1 MPPLYSLLFAV
12 RMLGGSQAPDGSLLH
27 VRLTTPVGSFASR
40 PGARVEAMLIA
51 PLNAPEA
58 AGGAVVFPAGSKL
71 EGEVKSVR
79 RVGLGLIHET
89 ASLELDFDS
98 IAAPGGEA
106 GPISARLIAVD
117 NGREEVTPSGEI
129 HEVRTTASV
138 GNRAAH
144 YIRDALLLATH
155 AEPAIWAVNS
165 LVLQVPEPEI
175 FLPVGAELT
184 LALTDPLGAN
194 RAEEKDS
201 RAANVLPPG
210 PREFTRGERMAL
222 DPVIAGLPDRTEA
235 SSGRPSDVVNVAII
249 GSREEV
255 AAAFLAAGWTEAR
268 PVSIRSRLSSIVAV
282 VEGRGSPDAPMTPLL
297 LNDVPADMSWQKG
310 FNDTAK
316 RHHIRLWEQAQM
328 TDGRALWTGAATR
341 DVDFAFLRP
350 GGGLLTH
357 EVARLVDRERDK
369 VVDDLTFTNCVD
381 IADSWERA
389 DTPHL
394 LTNATGDEMET
405 DGRLAVVR
413 LNRCQPPADPP
424 PLAQTL
430 PVHGKRWQLIL
441 RRQILGF
448 RSDFIRH
455 NWYWRSYEGLR
466 YLVVALQHKPA
477 PDPDAAPV
485 ETRASRLQPDWLTS
499 IVSLR

>member
-1 MPPLYSLLFAV
+1 
-12 RMLGGSQAPDGSLLH
+12 
-27 VRLTTPVGSFASR
+27 
-40 PGARVEAMLIA
+40 
-51 PLNAPEA
+51 
-58 AGGAVVFPAGSKL
+58 
-71 EGEVKSVR
+71 
-79 RVGLGLIHET
+79 
-89 ASLELDFDS
+89 
-98 IAAPGGEA
+98 
-106 GPISARLIAVD
+106 
-117 NGREEVTPSGEI
+117 
-129 HEVRTTASV
+129 
-138 GNRAAH
+138 
-144 YIRDALLLATH
+144 LLLATH

-175 FLPVGAELT
+175 FLPAGAELT
-184 LALTDPLGAN
+184 LALTDPLGAT
-194 RAEEKDS
+194 RAEEKDFH
-201 RAANVLPPG
+201 AGNIQPPG
-210 PREFTRGERMAL
+210 PREFTERERTAL
-222 DPVIAGLPDRTEA
+222 DPIIAGLPDRTEA
-235 SSGRPSDVVNVAII
+235 SSGRLSDMINVAII

-268 PVSIRSRLSSIVAV
+268 PVSLRSRLSSVIAV

-310 FNDTAK
+310 FNDMAK
-316 RHHIRLWEQAQM
+316 RHHIRLWGQGQM
-328 TDGRALWTGAATR
+328 ADGREIWTGAATR

-357 EVARLVDRERDK
+357 EIARQVDRERDK
-369 VVDDLTFTNCVD
+369 IVDDLTFTNCVA

-389 DTPHL
+389 DTPRL

-413 LNRCQPPADPP
+413 LNRCQAPADSAVG
-424 PLAQTL
+424 AQTL

-448 RSDFIRH
+448 RSDLIRH
-455 NWYWRSYEGLR
+455 NWYWRGYEGLR

-477 PDPDAAPV
+477 PDPEAAPV
-485 ETRASRLQPDWLTS
+485 ETRARRLQPDWLTS